1 MSKVSEILFP
11 LDPSIRY
18 VAVNRGGRIVEMEQ
32 NTRFPIVSPAETDR
46 MEELLVNPTILDIAR
61 RRGEMDLGGVQ
72 FVIIRYEAIY
82 GLLLPYREGHV
93 SVGIEPGADIAAIAD
108 KCIDALRQ

>member
-32 NTRFPIVSPAETDR
+32 NSRFPMVSPAETDR

-61 RRGEMDLGGVQ
+61 RRGEMDLGGVV
-72 FVIIRYEAIY
+72 FVIIRYDAIY

-93 SVGIEPGADIAAIAD
+93 SVGIEPGADIQAVAD
-108 KCIDALRQ
+108 KCIDALRR

>member
-1 MSKVSEILFP
+1 MAKVSELLFP

-18 VAVNRGGRIVEMEQ
+18 VAVNRGGRIVEMQQ
-32 NTRFPIVSPAETDR
+32 NSRFPIVSPAETDR
-46 MEELLVNPTILDIAR
+46 LEEIIVNPTILDIAR
-61 RRGEMDLGGVQ
+61 RRGELDLGGVQ

-93 SVGIEPGADIAAIAD
+93 SVGIEPGADIQAIAE
-108 KCIDALRQ
+108 KCIDALH

>member
-1 MSKVSEILFP
+1 MGKVSETLFP

-32 NTRFPIVSPAETDR
+32 NSRYPVVSPTETDKY
-46 MEELLVNPTILDIAR
+46 EELLVNPTILDLAR

-72 FVIIRYEAIY
+72 FVIIRYESIV

-93 SVGIEPGADIAAIAD
+93 SVGIELDANIQAIAD
-108 KCIDALRQ
+108 KCLDALR

>member
-1 MSKVSEILFP
+1 MAKVSEILFP

-18 VAVNRGGRIVEMEQ
+18 VAVNRGGRIVEMQQ
-32 NTRFPIVSPAETDR
+32 NARFPVVSPAETDR
-46 MEELLVNPTILDIAR
+46 LEEIIVNPTILDIAR

-72 FVIIRYEAIY
+72 FVIIRYDSIY

-93 SVGIEPGADIAAIAD
+93 SVGIEPGADIQAIAE
-108 KCIDALRQ
+108 KCIDALH